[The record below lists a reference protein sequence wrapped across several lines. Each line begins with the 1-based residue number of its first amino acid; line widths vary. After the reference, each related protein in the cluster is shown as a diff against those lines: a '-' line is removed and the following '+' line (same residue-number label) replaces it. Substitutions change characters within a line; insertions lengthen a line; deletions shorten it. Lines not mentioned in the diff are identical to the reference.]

1 MIGFPLSLSM
11 NFISKVAFSAS
22 ATFSSSETLKAL
34 RAYLLCRF
42 CGVCSILRANSA
54 SEISPHLTQ
63 HSFMYSLMFIIIE
76 DIQKSEE
83 NQEKSEKNIKK
94 SEKSYLQ
101 NIKNSV
107 LYKHKEKQKILL
119 RPDELREKIKKQQE
133 AYFMSN
139 EVVKTDGFDPVS
151 LMPKTFNEKYQM
163 AGVMAKSGL
172 LPQGLNT
179 PEKVCVALEWGH
191 ELQLSPMVA
200 VQNIAVINGKPT
212 LSADIMAAV
221 VKRSPEYGG
230 CEWKELSDKAAE
242 CVVTR
247 KRNGYEEKTASRFTI
262 EDAAKAGLTSRPVW
276 RSYPKRMLKH
286 RALAYA
292 LRDTFP
298 DILAG
303 IYSQEEMESVDAGEQ
318 TGIEKI
324 VEQEAEQE
332 QYYIFNEG
340 VPRPEFNPD
349 TKPADKPEQIENVD
363 TQMISMKFADLLQ
376 KYQNQ
381 LGDNYAYAYE
391 AFQTGSDSEMVA
403 MYNRCV
409 TYLGKKGIK
418 VA

>member
-1 MIGFPLSLSM
+1 
-11 NFISKVAFSAS
+11 
-22 ATFSSSETLKAL
+22 
-34 RAYLLCRF
+34 
-42 CGVCSILRANSA
+42 
-54 SEISPHLTQ
+54 
-63 HSFMYSLMFIIIE
+63 
-76 DIQKSEE
+76 
-83 NQEKSEKNIKK
+83 
-94 SEKSYLQ
+94 
-101 NIKNSV
+101 
-107 LYKHKEKQKILL
+107 
-119 RPDELREKIKKQQE
+119 
-133 AYFMSN
+133 MSN
-139 EVVKTDGFDPVS
+139 EVVKTDGFNPVS

-247 KRNGYEEKTASRFTI
+247 KGNGYEEKTTSRFTI

-276 RSYPKRMLKH
+276 RAYPKRMLKH

-292 LRDTFP
+292 LRDAFP

-303 IYSQEEMESVDAGEQ
+303 IYSPEEMESVDAGEQ
-318 TGIEKI
+318 TRTEKV
-324 VEQEAEQE
+324 VEQEP
-332 QYYIFNEG
+332 
-340 VPRPEFNPD
+340 V
-349 TKPADKPEQIENVD
+349 KPAQTAKHFDKEDAVDAELVGTGQNEQMEQSGQID
-363 TQMISMKFADLLQ
+363 TPAISNKFAELLQ
-376 KYQNQ
+376 KYQTQ
-381 LGDNYAYAYE
+381 LDKYYPMAFE
-391 AFQTGSDSEMVA
+391 AFQHGTSEQMSEMYA
-403 MYNRCV
+403 RCIR
-409 TYLGKKGIK
+409 YLGRKGIK